1 MVGWIGGKIGTFG
14 GVEVDFNSGVA
25 TRVEDLGAQV
35 GYHRLWE
42 SAARGHTWRACIFW
56 MDMVMVRGKQGFDRG
71 EGCGTK

>member
-35 GYHRLWE
+35 VCHRLWE
-42 SAARGHTWRACIFW
+42 RGGHTWRACILK
-56 MDMVMVRGKQGFDRG
+56 MDMVVVRGKQGFDRG